1 MILARNLMNHAEV
14 APDRQ
19 ERVPSK
25 AMIIASSASDRT
37 VERGSDGA
45 VFISSTVARLR
56 HFATVL
62 RLMPNSLLNCASEA
76 CDHSGLPSDRWR
88 AGPPYCCSDSVR
100 GRGVA
105 VTNLSHRAPSI
116 PKSASHHQ
124 TGGANR

>member
-62 RLMPNSLLNCASEA
+62 GLMPSCAAIDPLINPLSLGPQAQLRERSLRSARIARTA
-76 CDHSGLPSDRWR
+76 CVVVALP
-88 AGPPYCCSDSVR
+88 
-100 GRGVA
+100 
-105 VTNLSHRAPSI
+105 
-116 PKSASHHQ
+116 
-124 TGGANR
+124 